1 MLLSFPHF
9 PLLTSQGFSLFY
21 GRHPPVKAPIL
32 AKKHIIYICPC
43 SFANK
48 YSSFISKRG
57 FTIFILKF
65 YSFWVES
72 NPRGKDEGILFNPKT
87 LLNKKHYWMY
97 LCLQDNIALSIINPN
112 AHNHSRY
119 LIKGGFR
126 GLYPYIAA
134 LTSHSCKPNCLSVVD
149 SQPPYTNR
157 LSPFF

>member
-9 PLLTSQGFSLFY
+9 PLPTSQGFPLFY
-21 GRHPPVKAPIL
+21 GRHSPVKAQIL

-65 YSFWVES
+65 YSFGVES

-87 LLNKKHYWMY
+87 LLNK
-97 LCLQDNIALSIINPN
+97 NITGCTYVCRITLSIINHN

-119 LIKGGFR
+119 LIKVVSE
-126 GLYPYIAA
+126 ACT
-134 LTSHSCKPNCLSVVD
+134 LT
-149 SQPPYTNR
+149 
-157 LSPFF
+157 